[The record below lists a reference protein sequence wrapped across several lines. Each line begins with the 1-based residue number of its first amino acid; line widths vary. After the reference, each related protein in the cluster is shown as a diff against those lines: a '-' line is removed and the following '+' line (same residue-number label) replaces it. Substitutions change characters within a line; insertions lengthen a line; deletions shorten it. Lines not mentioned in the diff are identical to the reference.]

1 MKKLNQTKMMNKERE
16 KDMFKDI
23 TLGLVAL
30 AMLLGII
37 GFSYD
42 TAGAG
47 ERADRTQILTKD
59 YVYIGA
65 ESEDG
70 VSVTIMPPSEEIM
83 AEYR

>member
-1 MKKLNQTKMMNKERE
+1 
-16 KDMFKDI
+16 MFKDVI
-23 TLGLVAL
+23 LGLVAL

-42 TAGAG
+42 TAEAD
-47 ERADRTQILTKD
+47 ERFDRTQILTKD

-65 ESEDG
+65 ENEDG
-70 VSVTIMPPSEEIM
+70 VSVTVMPPSEEIM